1 MGDPL
6 LIGPVPRSTSTKTRG
21 ARGPR
26 ALPDDLLRDA
36 SRRLGILSLVAAGLW
51 VLGTVLGHLA
61 VRSMSHGDPQWL
73 RVGAPEAIAALSAT
87 LSLGLFFYTR
97 GSQRDPRTMLDL
109 GLVYMVLTAVA
120 LGHMFHWEPRPID
133 VQIAPEISWIGAVVL
148 MFAAIVPSTRLKTLV
163 AGLIAV
169 SMNPMAMLIARAR
182 GTWNFESPT
191 DALLMHYPDYLLVGV
206 AVVISHVVTTLGQQ
220 VAKAREMGSYQ
231 LGELLG
237 RGGMGEV
244 YKATHRM
251 LARPAAIKLIR
262 PETLGASDPA
272 AAELAVTRFRREAQA
287 AANLRSPHTVELYD
301 FGVTDD
307 QTLYFVMELLD
318 GLDLDSLVRQ
328 HGPLPPGRVVHVL
341 TQVCASLEEAHV
353 RGLVHRDIKPANIH
367 LGRLGL
373 VCDFV
378 KVLDFGLVKPI
389 ADRSVEETLAT
400 QAGLVVGTPGY
411 MAPEMMVSDTV
422 DARADLY
429 ALGCVGYYLLT
440 GQQVFDGDTTM
451 KVMAKH
457 LQEAPIPPSQR
468 YANGCLPG
476 WSRSSSPAW
485 RRSPRIGRGAPR
497 SSRGSLPPP
506 TSSRGRTNRRSNG
519 GRRRRRSPT
528 ALSGATDR
536 TRTSA

>member
-1 MGDPL
+1 
-6 LIGPVPRSTSTKTRG
+6 
-21 ARGPR
+21 
-26 ALPDDLLRDA
+26 
-36 SRRLGILSLVAAGLW
+36 
-51 VLGTVLGHLA
+51 
-61 VRSMSHGDPQWL
+61 
-73 RVGAPEAIAALSAT
+73 
-87 LSLGLFFYTR
+87 
-97 GSQRDPRTMLDL
+97 MLDL

-120 LGHMFHWEPRPID
+120 LGHMFHWDPMPRD
-133 VQIAPEISWIGAVVL
+133 LRIAPEISWIGAVVL

-206 AVVISHVVTTLGQQ
+206 AVVISHIVTTLGQQ

-262 PETLGASDPA
+262 PETLGAGDPA

-318 GLDLDSLVRQ
+318 GLDLDTLVRAARSACR
-328 HGPLPPGRVVHVL
+328 PRASS
-341 TQVCASLEEAHV
+341 TSCARSARHS
-353 RGLVHRDIKPANIH
+353 RRRTSGLVHRDIKPANIH
-367 LGRLGL
+367 VGRLGL
-373 VCDFV
+373 VYDFV

-389 ADRSVEETLAT
+389 ADRSRRGDAGHAGGAHRRHAWLHGAGDGAERHGRWTCRPLCARVRRLFPADGTTGLRRRHADEGDGEASAGAT
-400 QAGLVVGTPGY
+400 NPSVAASAERRASTAGAGRPG
-411 MAPEMMVSDTV
+411 
-422 DARADLY
+422 
-429 ALGCVGYYLLT
+429 
-440 GQQVFDGDTTM
+440 
-451 KVMAKH
+451 
-457 LQEAPIPPSQR
+457 
-468 YANGCLPG
+468 LPG
-476 WSRSSSPAW
+476 EEARGSAAERRGSWSGCCAAADVDPWTNEQAAEWWAAARPSATGPSGGHGPDDDVSLTRATAPTPRRRD
-485 RRSPRIGRGAPR
+485 RRSCPHRRATSAPR
-497 SSRGSLPPP
+497 
-506 TSSRGRTNRRSNG
+506 T
-519 GRRRRRSPT
+519 
-528 ALSGATDR
+528 GACG
-536 TRTSA
+536 